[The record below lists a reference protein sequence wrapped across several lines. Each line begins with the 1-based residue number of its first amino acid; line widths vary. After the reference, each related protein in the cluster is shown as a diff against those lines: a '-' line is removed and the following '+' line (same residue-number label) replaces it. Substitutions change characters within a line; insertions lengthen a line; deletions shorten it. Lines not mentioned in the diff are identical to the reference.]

1 MCHYFAKVGKKN
13 RRGFYFVFSLCQV
26 SDPHSR
32 PVGGDNESLNFFA
45 KCKQTQK
52 MKEKAWKPSNH
63 FWQLPISQ
71 QLVSLV

>member
-13 RRGFYFVFSLCQV
+13 RRGFDFVFSLCQV
-26 SDPHSR
+26 SDPHSC

-52 MKEKAWKPSNH
+52 KKEKAWKPSNH
-63 FWQLPISQ
+63 F
-71 QLVSLV
+71 

>member
-13 RRGFYFVFSLCQV
+13 RRGFDLVFSLCQV

-45 KCKQTQK
+45 KVQADP
-52 MKEKAWKPSNH
+52 KEDEGEGLETLQSFLTVTNQPTAG
-63 FWQLPISQ
+63 
-71 QLVSLV
+71 